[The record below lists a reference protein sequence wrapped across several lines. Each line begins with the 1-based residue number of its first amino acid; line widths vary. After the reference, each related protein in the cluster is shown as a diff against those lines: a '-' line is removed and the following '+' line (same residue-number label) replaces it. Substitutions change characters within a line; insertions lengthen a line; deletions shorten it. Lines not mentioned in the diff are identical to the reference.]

1 MSRVIRWVEA
11 WARYYTREL
20 SPTVAVDRRAEL
32 ASDLFEHAAAEGT
45 PAAILSRAIRG
56 IPADLAWRHEER
68 RAVRRLVPMERR
80 VVGGLIGWMVGI
92 AASSL
97 LAFGIFSIA
106 ITIQFVVRGEIRPF
120 SATAVTVLCL
130 TIAVGCGV
138 VLLLRRRTRALGA
151 LWLAP
156 TSLLIHFGLSDLY
169 SKSQTVARLSS
180 EFLGWGIMSVLTMVA
195 ISLVFLAAAVLWVP
209 ARKDAR

>member
-1 MSRVIRWVEA
+1 MSRVIRVVEA

-20 SPTVAVDRRAEL
+20 SPTVALDRRAEL
-32 ASDLFEHAAAEGT
+32 ASDLFEHAAAAGT

-68 RAVRRLVPMERR
+68 RALRRRVPMERR

-97 LAFGIFSIA
+97 LAFGVFSIA
-106 ITIQFVVRGEIRPF
+106 VTTQFVVRGEVRPF

-138 VLLLRRRTRALGA
+138 IMLARRRTRALGA

-156 TSLLIHFGLSDLY
+156 TSLLIHFGLFDLFN
-169 SKSQTVARLSS
+169 KSQTIARLSS
-180 EFLGWGIMSVLTMVA
+180 EFLGWGIVSVLIMAAV
-195 ISLVFLAAAVLWVP
+195 SLVFLSAAVLWMP
-209 ARKDAR
+209 TRKDAS